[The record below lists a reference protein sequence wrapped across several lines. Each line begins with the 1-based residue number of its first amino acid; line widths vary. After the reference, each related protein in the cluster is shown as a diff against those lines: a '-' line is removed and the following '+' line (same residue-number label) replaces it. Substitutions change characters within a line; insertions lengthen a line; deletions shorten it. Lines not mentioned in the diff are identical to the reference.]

1 MPKRIIRK
9 DTFATARFITAAVA
23 GISAGIIFIGM
34 GELNIAPLMGWDV
47 AALVFVGWTWA
58 LLWPMDAETTSEFAL
73 AEDPARAV
81 TDIALLGVS
90 VASIAAVGLVLSQAG
105 DAGSIERGLA
115 AIIAIDS
122 IVLSWVVVHT
132 IFALKY
138 AKLYYGTPEGGVDF
152 GDERPSYSDFAY
164 LAFTVGMTFQVS
176 DTAFQNN
183 TFRKTALRH
192 SLFSYVFGTL
202 IIAATINLIAGLG
215 D

>member
-1 MPKRIIRK
+1 MTRRIIRK

-23 GISAGIIFIGM
+23 GISAGVIFLGL
-34 GELNIAPLMGWDV
+34 GKPELAPLMGWDV
-47 AALVFVGWTWA
+47 AATVFIVWTWA
-58 LLWPMDAETTSEFAL
+58 LLWPMDAVKTSEFAL
-73 AEDPARAV
+73 SEDPARAV

-105 DAGSIERGLA
+105 NTGSIDRGLA
-115 AIIAIDS
+115 ALIAIGS
-122 IVLSWVVVHT
+122 IVLSWIVVHT

-152 GDERPSYSDFAY
+152 GDQRPAYSDFAY
-164 LAFTVGMTFQVS
+164 LAFTIGMTFQVS
-176 DTAFQNN
+176 DTAFQNQA
-183 TFRKTALRH
+183 FRKTALRH
-192 SLFSYVFGTL
+192 SLYSYVFGTL